1 MKLSKKDL
9 SGGNSGSSDNI
20 NPQKVVDE
28 NLSAQQAT
36 GSGSM
41 KDIMAEVRAT
51 IQEFNGLTQEL
62 KNNPTVAKAIAQ
74 NGGDTGDSFQQSTE
88 QRGEQEE
95 MNISSDM
102 AFQLFMNGIQAV
114 KNQLGE
120 DATLHEAEEFLN
132 ENEAIV
138 KAQIEEN
145 L

>member
-1 MKLSKKDL
+1 MKLDKSDL
-9 SGGNSGSSDNI
+9 SGSNTGSEDI
-20 NPQKVVDE
+20 DPQKVVDQ
-28 NLSAQQAT
+28 NLSAQNVA
-36 GSGSM
+36 GNGSM
-41 KDIMAEVRAT
+41 KEIMAEVRAT

-62 KNNPTVAKAIAQ
+62 KNNPTVAKAIANQ
-74 NGGDTGDSFQQSTE
+74 GDGGNSFQQPE

-95 MNISSDM
+95 MNISPDM
-102 AFQLFMNGIQAV
+102 AFQLFLNGVQAV

-120 DATLHEAEEFLN
+120 DATLTEAEEFLN